1 MAARKNGTGDSS
13 AEPRR
18 LVIVES
24 PTKAR
29 KIAPYLGSNYV
40 VEASVGHIR
49 DLPRGAADVPAKYK
63 GEPWARLG
71 VDVDHDF
78 EALYVVSPEKKGKVA
93 ELKSLL
99 KDADELYLAT
109 DPDREGEAIAWH
121 LLETLNPKVPVRRM
135 VFHEITKPAI
145 LAAAADTRD
154 LDQDLVDAQETRR
167 ILDRLYGYEVSP
179 VLWKKV
185 MPKLSAGRVQS
196 VATRIIVQ
204 RERERMAFRSA
215 EYWDI
220 SATLDAGA
228 EASPRSFGARL
239 VNVDGN
245 RVAAGRDFGADGK
258 LKTESVTV
266 LDEPRARRLAEA
278 LEGVDLT
285 VASAEDKPYTRKPYP
300 PFMTSTLQQEAGRKL
315 RFSSERTM
323 RVAQRLYENGYITYM
338 RTDSTSLSASAV
350 SAARAQA
357 TELYGPE
364 YVHPTPRQYTRK
376 VKNAQEAHE
385 AIRPAGDVFQ
395 TPGQLHSAL
404 QTDEF
409 RLYELIWQ
417 RTVASQMADLRGTTL
432 TLRITGTA
440 GTGEECTF
448 SASGRTI
455 TFAGFLKAYVESVD
469 DEAGGQTDDA
479 ESRLPALKAGQAVT
493 ATKLDPDGHTTN
505 PPARFTEASLIKTL
519 EELGIGRPST
529 YSSIIKTIL
538 DRGYV
543 YKRGSALVPSWV
555 AFSVIALLEAHF
567 GRLVDFDFTA
577 GMEDDLDAIA
587 GGRERRGDWLQNFY
601 FGGETGA
608 EGSVA
613 RSGGLKKMVGQNLEE
628 IDARTINSIRLFDD
642 SEGREIHVRVGRY
655 GPYLERMVKNDDDPD
670 GDPISQRANLPDDLP
685 PDELTLDFAEKLFAT
700 PQEGRKLGV
709 DPLTGHDIVAKEGRF
724 GPYVTEILPE
734 PEPEPTP
741 PQPDIVPIPTGND
754 GDGGGGV
761 KTAVK
766 KAAAKK
772 APAKKAAAKK
782 ATGPKPRTG
791 SLLKSMDL
799 ATITL
804 EDALKLLSLPR
815 IVGVDPE
822 SKEEITAQN
831 GRYGPY
837 LKKGTDSRSLADEDQ
852 MFTVSLEEALKI
864 YAEPKR
870 RGRQGEA
877 KPPLRELGVDPISEK
892 PMVIKDGRFGPYV
905 TDGETNASLRKDDE
919 VESITDDRASEL
931 LADRR
936 ARGPVKKKAPAKKAA
951 AKKAPAKKTA
961 AKKAPAK
968 KAAAKKTATKTTATK
983 TTAAKKAPVKKAP
996 AKKTE
1001 SE

>member
-1 MAARKNGTGDSS
+1 MAARNNGSGDSS

-24 PTKAR
+24 PTKAK

-245 RVAAGRDFGADGK
+245 RVAAGRDFGPDGK

-266 LDEPRARRLAEA
+266 LDEPHARRLADA

-385 AIRPAGDVFQ
+385 AIRPSGDVFQ

-587 GGRERRGDWLQNFY
+587 GGRERRGDWLQSFY

-613 RSGGLKKMVGQNLEE
+613 RSGGLKKMVGQNLED

-685 PDELTLDFAEKLFAT
+685 PDELTIDFAEKLFAT

-741 PQPDIVPIPTGND
+741 PQPDIVPISTGGD

-815 IVGVDPE
+815 VVGVDPE

-919 VESITDDRASEL
+919 VETITDDRASEL

-951 AKKAPAKKTA
+951 AKKAPAKKAA

-968 KAAAKKTATKTTATK
+968 KAAAKKTATKTTAAK
-983 TTAAKKAPVKKAP
+983 TTTKKAAAKKAP
-996 AKKTE
+996 AKKTDGE
-1001 SE
+1001 